1 MRWAYIERLDLY
13 ETRFT
18 DLQLK
23 LAVGSGG

>member
-23 LAVGSGG
+23 LAVGGRG